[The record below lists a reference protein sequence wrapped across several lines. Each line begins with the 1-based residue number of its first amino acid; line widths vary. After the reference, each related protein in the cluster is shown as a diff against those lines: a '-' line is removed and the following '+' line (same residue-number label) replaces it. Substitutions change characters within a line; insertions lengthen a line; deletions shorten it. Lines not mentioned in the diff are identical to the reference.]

1 MVRGQRKK
9 KKKKKHEGK
18 KTRGDSLFPLCFFP
32 RQFFA
37 RALIFRL
44 PAHHPK
50 PSERLEQPR

>member
-9 KKKKKHEGK
+9 KKKNGGK

-44 PAHHPK
+44 PAHHPR
-50 PSERLEQPR
+50 PSERLEQPK